1 VGMLDED
8 GIRIADA
15 PFDENN
21 SAMFYLPEKVRK
33 ENKFIHFVIDT
44 PLDQYIVRIK
54 L

>member
-1 VGMLDED
+1 
-8 GIRIADA
+8 
-15 PFDENN
+15 
-21 SAMFYLPEKVRK
+21 VRK